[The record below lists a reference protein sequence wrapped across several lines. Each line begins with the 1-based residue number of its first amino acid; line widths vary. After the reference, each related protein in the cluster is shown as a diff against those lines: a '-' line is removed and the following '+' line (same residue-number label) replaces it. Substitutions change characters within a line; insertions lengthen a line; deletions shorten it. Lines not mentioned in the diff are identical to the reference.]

1 MAWTEECDW
10 QWNLYFKTN
19 YFLYSKGDII
29 MNLKKM
35 IICSLLL
42 AIGLLLHQIAPPLLF
57 GMKPDFLLA
66 MMFISLIIAKDYKT
80 TLVIGILSGILTAA
94 TTTFPA
100 GQIPNLIDKIV
111 TTNIL
116 FLLVKFTDGKV
127 KNQARMIILSITGTF
142 ISGFVFLGSALL
154 LVSLPAPFMTLVL
167 TVVLP
172 ACVINTIATI
182 ILYNAISA
190 AVKRSSITF

>member
-1 MAWTEECDW
+1 MAWTEEYDW
-10 QWNLYFKTN
+10 KWSLYFKTN
-19 YFLYSKGDII
+19 YFLYSKGDFI

-42 AIGLLLHQIAPPLLF
+42 AIGLLLHQISPPLLF

-80 TLVIGILSGILTAA
+80 TVIIGILSGILTAT
-94 TTTFPA
+94 TTTFPG
-100 GQIPNLIDKIV
+100 GQIPNLLDKVI
-111 TTNIL
+111 TANIL
-116 FLLVKFTDGKV
+116 FLLVKITDGKV
-127 KNQARMIILSITGTF
+127 KNQARMIILSIIGTF
-142 ISGFVFLGSALL
+142 ISGFIFLGSALL
-154 LVSLPAPFMTLVL
+154 LISLPAPFLTLVL

-172 ACVINTIATI
+172 ACVINTIATV

-190 AVKRSSITF
+190 ALKRSSITF